1 PAATSHATGRRKN
14 PARRWRSTAA
24 RRSQASQAQ
33 ARGRPR
39 VTRGEIPRRPAPRD
53 DAFVSDRCDASRLA
67 LGQMRHLGAL
77 NTSFS
82 HRERRYSRP
91 SFEPYLSRSSL
102 ISFTSE
108 AFGAIGWVC
117 AFLFEGIWN
126 LFTVIATFCPA
137 GDSTKSIHLRAPSGL
152 GAPLM
157 IAEEM
162 ISYAV
167 FCLKKKI
174 LIG

>member
-1 PAATSHATGRRKN
+1 MSPTIGNRQN
-14 PARRWRSTAA
+14 PGRRWRSTAA
-24 RRSQASQAQ
+24 RRSRANPLQ
-33 ARGRPR
+33 ARARRCVAG
-39 VTRGEIPRRPAPRD
+39 GEIPRRLAPRD

-67 LGQMRHLGAL
+67 LGQVRHLGAL

-82 HRERRYSRP
+82 QRERRYSRP

-108 AFGAIGWVC
+108 ALGASGCVC
-117 AFLFEGIWN
+117 AFLFEGIWY
-126 LFTVIATFCPA
+126 LLTVIATFCPA

-152 GAPLM
+152 GPPLM

-162 ISYAV
+162 IS
-167 FCLKKKI
+167 
-174 LIG
+174 